1 MPLSSNRSY
10 YSSQPVSQT
19 KYAYVRENNWARKC
33 VYNVD
38 LFHTS
43 ECGQRGSYACT
54 GKCTVTYYCLHRHT
68 KSRIYTNISN
78 KSMCAENFFLRF
90 CIPKFSFI
98 LCLSNWLLL
107 WFCHTTQ
114 MKARLSYTMFSPKN
128 LYIWCK
134 SASWL
139 WLWFHDVYIFGAHK
153 REKKKENEGVQQ
165 NECES
170 MKRHLNRWGSCLA
183 TSIFEILTWT
193 IHIQDKCAITTNS

>member
-1 MPLSSNRSY
+1 MLLSSNRSY

-19 KYAYVRENNWARKC
+19 KYGYVRENNWARKC

-78 KSMCAENFFLRF
+78 KSMCVENFFLRF

-98 LCLSNWLLL
+98 LCLSNRLLL

-114 MKARLSYTMFSPKN
+114 MKARLSYTMFSPQKFVH
-128 LYIWCK
+128 LMQKCVVTLTLISWRIYFW
-134 SASWL
+134 SAE
-139 WLWFHDVYIFGAHK
+139 K
-153 REKKKENEGVQQ
+153 REEER
-165 NECES
+165 
-170 MKRHLNRWGSCLA
+170 KRRRAAKWMWKYE
-183 TSIFEILTWT
+183 TSF
-193 IHIQDKCAITTNS
+193 K